1 MTIFLICSVVLNV
14 FFIFYVRYLIK
25 KLFFVADN
33 KLELLERIETF
44 TEHVAGLKEHQLF
57 YGDQFLEQLWF
68 HSSDLSSYLK
78 EYSDIYDL
86 IEDEE
91 YEEDE
96 EYG

>member
-33 KLELLERIETF
+33 KLELLERIEGF

-68 HSSDLSSYLK
+68 HGSDLSSYLK

-91 YEEDE
+91 DE